1 MMGTMAQTLLQIAF
15 VIAAAESMLACVG
28 NPESSCVPQNP
39 GSVVVR
45 VQDQS
50 AVPVA
55 NVRAEVGGIPN
66 CVGSVYSVGRTT
78 GGDGTTQLDG
88 IDAGVRRV
96 SITLPQGYAAGPDGV
111 SRDVEVIRNRAVN
124 VVFTI
129 VRSLISPG
137 NSAAA
142 MPHSGSIALIKCH
155 RGSVGGPRRVNKPS
169 RELVFRECRARETR
183 RDRHAVFCYRHARN
197 DLLIQHRCDSES
209 HSV

>member
-1 MMGTMAQTLLQIAF
+1 MMGTMAHTLLQIAF
-15 VIAAAESMLACVG
+15 LIAVAESMLACVR
-28 NPESSCVPQNP
+28 NPESTCVPQNP

-111 SRDVEVIRNRAVN
+111 SRDVEVIRNRSVN

-129 VRSLISPG
+129 VRSLIS
-137 NSAAA
+137 
-142 MPHSGSIALIKCH
+142 L
-155 RGSVGGPRRVNKPS
+155 RS
-169 RELVFRECRARETR
+169 RENRE
-183 RDRHAVFCYRHARN
+183 
-197 DLLIQHRCDSES
+197 LWPES
-209 HSV
+209 